1 MIQSLHFFSKR
12 IAKFIAVLAL
22 ITICFACEKNIPFE
36 KSIYVPAAEGKVSI
50 KKDNNNNYA
59 VSINITNLAEV
70 SRLQPAKKAYLVWAE
85 TEDRTYKNVGQ
96 IDSDET
102 FISSKLKA
110 KFETVTSFKPV
121 KIFITAEDD
130 INTQQPAKKII
141 LTTKNF

>member
-1 MIQSLHFFSKR
+1 MTRSNKIFLPCPESIVVPIDEEVKILKPT
-12 IAKFIAVLAL
+12 AW
-22 ITICFACEKNIPFE
+22 
-36 KSIYVPAAEGKVSI
+36 KSIS
-50 KKDNNNNYA
+50 KKDNNTNYA

-96 IDSDET
+96 INSDET

-110 KFETVTSFKPV
+110 KFETVTSFKPI